1 MGLALGQERV
11 LMEPH
16 MLVDLVEGL
25 HIVGLQEKRGLR
37 GGPGGVGAGSELC
50 GARNMEC

>member
-16 MLVDLVEGL
+16 MLVDLVEVL
-25 HIVGLQEKRGLR
+25 HIVILLDKREFL
-37 GGPGGVGAGSELC
+37 GGPGGVGAGSGLC

>member
-16 MLVDLVEGL
+16 LVVDLVEVL
-25 HIVGLQEKRGLR
+25 HFVVLQELRGLR